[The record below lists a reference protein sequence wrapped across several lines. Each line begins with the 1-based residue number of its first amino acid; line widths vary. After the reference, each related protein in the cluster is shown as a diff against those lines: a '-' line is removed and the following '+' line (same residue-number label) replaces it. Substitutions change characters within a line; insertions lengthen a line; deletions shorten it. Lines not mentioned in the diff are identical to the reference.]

1 MILDDGTE
9 LTIKLLIVGDST
21 VGKTNFVC
29 SIADNNFNENY
40 FASTGVDLKK
50 TSIKINGKTIN
61 LQLWDTA
68 GQEKYRSMAKSLFLK
83 AQGIFVLYDI
93 TNESSFNDLKNWID
107 LIKEEGNSDIP
118 IIIVGNKMDLKDKRV
133 VEKEKA
139 MEYAKQQKM
148 DYIETSSLTRENI
161 NKAITLLTGKVLKKA
176 NSNSNFSF
184 SIDSRSLKKK
194 QKHVCCY

>member
-1 MILDDGTE
+1 MILDNGNE
-9 LTIKLLIVGDST
+9 ITIKLLIVGDST

-68 GQEKYRSMAKSLFLK
+68 GQEKYRAMAKSLFLK

-118 IIIVGNKMDLKDKRV
+118 ILLVGNKLDLKDKRV
-133 VEKEKA
+133 VEKDKA
-139 MEYAKQQKM
+139 MEYAEQQKM
-148 DYIETSSLTRENI
+148 DYIETSSFTRENI
-161 NKAITLLTGKVLKKA
+161 NKAITLLTEKVLKKA
-176 NSNSNFSF
+176 EANSNFSF
-184 SIDSRSLKKK
+184 SIDSRSLEKK
-194 QKHVCCY
+194 QSRGCCF